1 VIAAAILPPVPILQQ
16 VIITSSDETKDKNNM
31 AIGYNTLITIMIC
44 AEYDPERDVLS
55 NLGFPAPTEAF
66 KRVSMLTTKD
76 EHVRAH
82 KQMLDTNNM
91 MRGPGSEHIM
101 LIMSRDYNDVDP
113 LVPTAII
120 TGIYAK
126 TEIKDMKST
135 SSQFTLIHF
144 CATGKETVIALRK
157 ERSAYQLEDAVG
169 ETEANKSKKRTAF
182 SSTEMFTDLAR
193 SFPIW

>member
-1 VIAAAILPPVPILQQ
+1 
-16 VIITSSDETKDKNNM
+16 M
-31 AIGYNTLITIMIC
+31 AVGYNTLLTIMIC
-44 AEYDPERDVLS
+44 AEYDPESDVLS
-55 NLGFPAPTEAF
+55 DLGFSAPTEAF
-66 KRVSMLTTKD
+66 KRVSMLATKN
-76 EHVRAH
+76 ERVRAL

-91 MRGPGSEHIM
+91 MSGPGSEHNM

-144 CATGKETVIALRK
+144 RATGK
-157 ERSAYQLEDAVG
+157 
-169 ETEANKSKKRTAF
+169 
-182 SSTEMFTDLAR
+182 
-193 SFPIW
+193 